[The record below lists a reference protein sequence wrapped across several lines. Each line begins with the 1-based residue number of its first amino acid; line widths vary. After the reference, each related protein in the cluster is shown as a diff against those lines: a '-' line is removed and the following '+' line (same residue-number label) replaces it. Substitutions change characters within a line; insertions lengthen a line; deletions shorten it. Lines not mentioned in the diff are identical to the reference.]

1 MIIIDCIQMYLDE
14 KQKILDRQ
22 SSPKIQSENRINRQ
36 GQYPKNTCM
45 TVPFHYEGYSHK
57 PNPIRFYWSAYETR
71 KVNSHVYVC

>member
-36 GQYPKNTCM
+36 GQYP
-45 TVPFHYEGYSHK
+45 
-57 PNPIRFYWSAYETR
+57 
-71 KVNSHVYVC
+71 